1 MLMEIYLFFDL
12 ISLQTTTTP
21 KAILIASKFRDD
33 DFLELK
39 LIKRKKPIWNSCQMV
54 IIFTTNMEIKLREKV
69 IFILTI
75 NSRSFLICFGECV
88 KYVSRFCSFLSS
100 GSSGSGFL
108 LFGFNFFLFFLMKP
122 ILLSLSEITSVSL
135 FAFDKILIFK
145 GSSSLRSFY
154 LISSILRSFFL
165 SAVFKILQ

>member
-1 MLMEIYLFFDL
+1 MEKL
-12 ISLQTTTTP
+12 
-21 KAILIASKFRDD
+21 SKGNY
-33 DFLELK
+33 
-39 LIKRKKPIWNSCQMV
+39 I
-54 IIFTTNMEIKLREKV
+54 TTNMEIKLREKV
-69 IFILTI
+69 ILF
-75 NSRSFLICFGECV
+75 SRLIPEVFRFAFGECV

-100 GSSGSGFL
+100 CSSGRGFF
-108 LFGFNFFLFFLMKP
+108 LFSFNFFLFFLMKP